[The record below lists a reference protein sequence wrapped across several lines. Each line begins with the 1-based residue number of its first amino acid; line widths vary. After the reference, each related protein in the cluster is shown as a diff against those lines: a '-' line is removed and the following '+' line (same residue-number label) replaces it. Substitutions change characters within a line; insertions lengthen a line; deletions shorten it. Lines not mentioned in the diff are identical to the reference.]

1 MRKNCERLGYGLKC
15 PVCDN
20 VNTSLVCLR
29 CGFDGSTNYE
39 KYPTFGAVGKVPSVS
54 ALRQDWAQKHPE
66 PVPSPPVPAP
76 EPPRKKPWLAIAA
89 CAVTLVLGIG
99 IGAGLGGGKPEPA
112 EPAETVQMQ
121 KSWETNI
128 LRSDEPVDT
137 DGSRG
142 YTIEEMLQTP
152 VFGSD
157 YRRDQISSVTFLDTL
172 AEQPDD
178 AWDVSE
184 AGNGTVMAWVKPNG
198 ARYDLYIGAEDGV
211 WAGKSCMGMFGGYEN
226 ADHITF
232 GNAFHTEN
240 VQNMSWMFFYCDS
253 LTDLNLGDHFDTSNV
268 QNMSWMFDNCAS
280 LTDLNLG
287 DHFDTSIV
295 QDMSCMFSCCW
306 DLTELNLGDR
316 FDTSNVQNMAFMFSF
331 CSSLT
336 ELNLGDSFVT
346 TNADTKDM
354 FAGCPAGA
362 DYQHLL
368 H

>member
-1 MRKNCERLGYGLKC
+1 MKC

-39 KYPTFGAVGKVPSVS
+39 KYPTFGAVGKVPTVS

-76 EPPRKKPWLAIAA
+76 EPPRKKPWLVIAA
-89 CAVTLVLGIG
+89 CAVTLALGIA

-128 LRSDEPVDT
+128 LRSDEVRDVNS
-137 DGSRG
+137 DGLIDREDAS
-142 YTIEEMLQTP
+142 ETP
-152 VFGSD
+152 VFGSI
-157 YRRDQISSVTFLDTL
+157 YRRNEIRSVIFLDTL
-172 AEQPDD
+172 SAQPDD

-198 ARYDLYIGAEDGV
+198 DLYDLYIGAEGSIS
-211 WAGKSCMGMFGGYEN
+211 AGESCKGLFSGYEN
-226 ADHITF
+226 ATRITF

-240 VQNMSWMFFYCDS
+240 VQDMSSMFEYCDS
-253 LTDLNLGDHFDTSNV
+253 LTDLTLGDRFDTSNVQDMSSMFNSCSSLTDLTLGDHFDTSNV
-268 QNMSWMFDNCAS
+268 QNM
-280 LTDLNLG
+280 L
-287 DHFDTSIV
+287 
-295 QDMSCMFSCCW
+295 CMFGSCRS
-306 DLTELNLGDR
+306 LTELNLGDR
-316 FDTSNVQNMAFMFSF
+316 FDTSNVQDMWSMFYD
-331 CSSLT
+331 CASLT

-346 TNADTKDM
+346 TNADTTDM
-354 FAGCPAGA
+354 FTDCPAGA
-362 DYQHLL
+362 KYQHLL